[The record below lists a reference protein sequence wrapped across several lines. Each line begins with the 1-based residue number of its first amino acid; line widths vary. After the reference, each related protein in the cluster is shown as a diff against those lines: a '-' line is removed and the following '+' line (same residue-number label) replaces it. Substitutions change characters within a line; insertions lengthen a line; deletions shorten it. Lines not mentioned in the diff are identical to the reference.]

1 MDLSLIFRNYPI
13 NEDSIEM
20 DSSSDDLF
28 GGTKTNTLKNQPHGG
43 FPPIFP
49 CNEQDEDDSEIK
61 TDQEK
66 RGYTTVNK
74 NIVSIQ
80 NILEKRRKIVP
91 FIPK

>member
-28 GGTKTNTLKNQPHGG
+28 GGTITNSLKNQPHGG

-49 CNEQDEDDSEIK
+49 CKDQDEDDSEI
-61 TDQEK
+61 
-66 RGYTTVNK
+66 NK